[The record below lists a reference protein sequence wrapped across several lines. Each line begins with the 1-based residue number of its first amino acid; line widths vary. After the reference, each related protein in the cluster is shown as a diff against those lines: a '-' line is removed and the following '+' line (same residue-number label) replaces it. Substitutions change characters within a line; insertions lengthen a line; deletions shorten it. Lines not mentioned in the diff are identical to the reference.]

1 MTTTGF
7 DLLRNPSH
15 NKGTAFTEGE
25 RHALGLRGL
34 LPDRVNSQSDQ
45 VHRVLE
51 NLHRKESD
59 LERYIFLIGLQDRNE
74 RLFYR
79 LVCDYIDDVMP
90 LVYTPTVGQACR
102 EFGHI
107 FRRPRGFYVS
117 PEDRG
122 HVRAMLDNWP
132 ERDVRVIVVTD
143 GERILGLG
151 DLGANGMG
159 IPIGKLSLYTA
170 CAGIDPER
178 CLPVQIDVGTE
189 NEALLDDP
197 LYLGRSHP
205 RLRGAAYYALVEE
218 FVDAVQDA
226 FPRALIQFEDFQTP
240 NAFAL
245 LERFRPRV
253 LCFNDDIQGTGAVA
267 LAGLYAAT
275 RISGAAMSDLRI
287 LFLGAGSAATGI
299 ADLVVAALR
308 EEGLDEAEARSRF
321 WFVDSSRL
329 VVRSRAQVAAHKR
342 RYAVDQAPMGL
353 LEAIET
359 HRPQALIGATGHSG
373 TFTEEVVGKMV
384 GLHERPI
391 LFALSNPTSRA
402 ECTAEQAYRWT
413 DGRVIFASGSP
424 FSPLEL
430 PGGSRWRPGQG
441 NNAYVF
447 PGVGLGVVGAEV
459 TEVTDAM
466 FLAAAHA
473 LANLVRPEDLANGAV
488 YPPLSSIRE
497 VSLAIGTAVAEVAYE
512 AGLARAPRPASI
524 RDHLAGLMYDPRY

>member
-1 MTTTGF
+1 MTTGF
-7 DLLRNPSH
+7 DLLRNPSL
-15 NKGTAFTEGE
+15 NKGTAFTEDE
-25 RHALGLRGL
+25 RQGLGLRGL
-34 LPDRVNSQSDQ
+34 LPDRVNSQSEQ

-51 NLHRKESD
+51 NLRRKESD

-79 LVCDYIDDVMP
+79 LVSDHIDEVMP

-107 FRRPRGFYVS
+107 FRRPRGFYIT

-170 CAGIDPER
+170 CAGVDPEQ
-178 CLPVQIDVGTE
+178 CLPVQLDVGTE
-189 NEALLDDP
+189 NQALLDDP
-197 LYLGRSHP
+197 LYLGRNHA
-205 RLRGAAYYALVEE
+205 RLRGAAYLALVDE
-218 FVDAVQDA
+218 FVDAVRDA

-245 LERFRPRV
+245 LERYRRRV
-253 LCFNDDIQGTGAVA
+253 VSFNDDIQGTGAVV

-275 RISGAAMSDLRI
+275 RVSGGEMSDLRT
-287 LFLGAGSAATGI
+287 LFLGARSASTGI
-299 ADLVVAALR
+299 ADILGEALR
-308 EEGLDEAEARSRF
+308 ADGLDEAEARSRS
-321 WFVDSSRL
+321 WFVDSGGL
-329 VVRSRAQVAAHKR
+329 VVRSRQQMAAHKR
-342 RYAVDQAPMGL
+342 RYAVDQAPMGF
-353 LEAIET
+353 LEAMET
-359 HRPQALIGATGHSG
+359 HRPHVLIGATGHGG
-373 TFTEEVVGKMV
+373 TFTEEAVAKMAE
-384 GLHERPI
+384 LNERPI
-391 LFALSNPTSRA
+391 IFALSNPTSRA
-402 ECTAEQAYRWT
+402 ECTADQAHRWSN
-413 DGRVIFASGSP
+413 GRVVFASGSP
-424 FSPLEL
+424 FPPLEL
-430 PGGSRWRPGQG
+430 PDGARWRPGQG

-447 PGVGLGVVGAEV
+447 PGVGLGVVGAEA

-466 FLAAAHA
+466 FLAAARA
-473 LANLVRPEDLANGAV
+473 LADLVLPEDLAAGAV
-488 YPPLSSIRE
+488 YPPLASIRE

-512 AGLARAPRPASI
+512 TGLARAPRPASI
-524 RDHLAGLMYDPRY
+524 GDYLAGLMYDPRY